1 MANVPPLEASIGAEN
16 GEQLRATYA
25 GLKRHVPLLYAVA
38 LANVVGLHVATG
50 GEVTSFTSP
59 VPPLVFLIL
68 WRVRHWLSNRGAE
81 LSPRAITK
89 ELKKTLLYAAA
100 IAGAFSVWAQL
111 LITHNVGTI
120 NSVVFFSS
128 LATIGCAYALSSY
141 PPAAML
147 PLGLLGT
154 PVAVRLFLEG
164 GTPQVGMGLSLLL
177 VMLLTWQ
184 LLRAQ
189 NHTVTDLVSSRLRLR
204 KENQRA
210 LAAEKE
216 SDRLA
221 NIDVLTNIAN
231 RRALLSSIRSSEEE
245 RQQSVLALIDLDAFK
260 PINDAFGHHA
270 GDLVLETVARRLEE
284 KFGDLALVARM
295 GGDEFAIHWRS
306 GLSPG
311 STLAVGHEICRLVEE
326 PIVVEHRAL
335 QVFACCGLVRQ
346 EPDYGRRVDLLRQAD
361 LALYA
366 AKSRGKSETVL
377 FSQDLLAT
385 EDRHARIGRALASG
399 AAEDELSVVFQP
411 ITKLEDLEVVGFE
424 ALARWNDPKLGFVG
438 PNEFI
443 TAAEQMN
450 LIGILTE
457 RLLQLSLDCA
467 VTWPG
472 NLGLSFNVSSMQ
484 LCELGAARR
493 LLAKM
498 EKVGFDPSRFQI
510 EVTETALLTD
520 FALARE
526 NISILKD
533 AGAMIALDDFGA
545 GHASISYLR
554 EMSFDVVKLDGSLV
568 ANLTQSKQTLQLL
581 EGVLSLCRSLG
592 VRCVAEHVENS
603 DQLATLR
610 AMGCDMVQGYFV
622 GRPVANSK
630 LGKYMSLRDC
640 KQIARQLGRW

>member
-1 MANVPPLEASIGAEN
+1 MAKVPPLDVTIDAEV

-68 WRVRHWLSNRGAE
+68 WRVRHWLRNRGKE
-81 LSPRAITK
+81 LSSRAIAK
-89 ELKKTLLYAAA
+89 ELKKTLFYAAA

-111 LITHNVGTI
+111 LITHNEGTI
-120 NSVVFFSS
+120 NAVVFFSS
-128 LATIGCAYALSSY
+128 LATVGCAYALSSY

-154 PVAVRLFLEG
+154 PVAVRLFLDG

-189 NHTVTDLVSSRLRLR
+189 NQTVTDLVSSRLRLR

-210 LAAEKE
+210 LEAEKE

-231 RRALLSSIRSSEEE
+231 RRALLSSIRSAEAEQ
-245 RQQSVLALIDLDAFK
+245 QQSVLALIDLDAFK

-270 GDLVLETVARRLEE
+270 GDVVLETVARRLEE

-311 STLAVGHEICRLVEE
+311 STVAVGHEICRLVRE

-335 QVFACCGLVRQ
+335 RVFACCGLARQ
-346 EPDYGRRVDLLRQAD
+346 EPRDGRRVDLLRQAD

-366 AKSRGKSETVL
+366 AKARGKGETVL
-377 FSQDLLAT
+377 FSEALLAT
-385 EDRHARIGRALASG
+385 EDRHAKIGRALASG
-399 AAEDELSVVFQP
+399 TAEDELSVVFQP
-411 ITKLEDLEVVGFE
+411 ITKLENREVVGFE
-424 ALARWNDPKLGFVG
+424 ALARWKHPKLGIVG

-450 LIGILTE
+450 LIGRLTD
-457 RLLQLSLDCA
+457 RLLQASLECA
-467 VTWPG
+467 VTWPE

-493 LLAKM
+493 LLSAM

-510 EVTETALLTD
+510 EVTETALLAD

-526 NISILKD
+526 NISILRD

-554 EMSFDVVKLDGSLV
+554 EMSFDVVKLDGSFV
-568 ANLTQSKQTLQLL
+568 ANLTQSRQTRHLL

-592 VRCVAEHVENS
+592 VQCVAEHVENA

-622 GRPVANSK
+622 GRPEANSK

-640 KQIARQLGRW
+640 KQVA